1 MKKVL
6 ILSGSHPCHNPRV
19 VKEADALSAAGM
31 EVEVLGMNFL
41 PHLIEEDRDLVRG
54 RKWKYTAVPGSLD
67 PGMGGKSFRYR
78 LSRRLA
84 NLLAEKTGI
93 QSAAQLGGW
102 RKDLLR
108 EALSR
113 NADLAVAHS
122 VSTLWVAKE
131 LMKRGRKVAVDFED
145 WFSREHVATPWHPDQ
160 VVARLERE
168 VLTVASHATCT
179 SDAMAEA
186 IAQAYGRRPEVVYN
200 AFPLA
205 EAPEPAPEPG
215 PEGPKV
221 LWISQALG
229 PGRGL
234 ELLAEALGRCEPKF
248 TVTLVGNPQGNYA
261 ETLFGRIPPAWRG
274 RVVLQKQIKDREVL
288 KIIAQHHIG
297 LALEQKQPLNR
308 DLTVTNKILQYLLCG
323 LAVVATDTKGQR
335 EVAVR
340 AAGAVQLCGAEDP
353 AGLAKN
359 LNVWAED
366 LASLQNARVLARKA
380 AEERYCWENET
391 PKLVSLVALKSP

>member
-54 RKWKYTAVPGSLD
+54 RKWKYTAVPGPLD

-78 LSRRLA
+78 LSRRMA

-102 RKDLLR
+102 RKDLLK
-108 EALSR
+108 EALSSS
-113 NADLAVAHS
+113 ADLAIAHS

-179 SDAMAEA
+179 SEAMAAA
-186 IAQAYGRRPEVVYN
+186 IGQAYGRRPEVVYN

-205 EAPEPAPEPG
+205 EAPEPVPEPG

-234 ELLAEALGRCEPKF
+234 ELLAEALSRCEPKF

-261 ETLFGRIPPAWRG
+261 ETFSSRIPPAWRG
-274 RVVLQKQIKDREVL
+274 RVKLQKQLKDREVL
-288 KIIAQHHIG
+288 KFIVKHHVG
-297 LALEQKQPLNR
+297 LALEQKN
-308 DLTVTNKILQYLLCG
+308 TVNHDVTVSNKILQYLLCG
-323 LAVVATDTKGQR
+323 LAGAATDTAGQR
-335 EVAVR
+335 EIAAQAV
-340 AAGAVQLCGAEDP
+340 GAVNLCGAKDS
-353 AGLAKN
+353 AGLAKI
-359 LNVWAED
+359 LNGWAAD
-366 LASLQNARVLARKA
+366 PAVLQRARAEARKVAMKRFCWEKEKLCLARLV
-380 AEERYCWENET
+380 ER
-391 PKLVSLVALKSP
+391 SL